1 MAALVPFPGSVVPQ
15 APSLIGPLTDPAGG
29 AMLTRLGAFVRQPA
43 VRRTLPLFGGL
54 VSLGAVALAWAMLA
68 PAPQRVLYSELP
80 DAEKARVVG
89 ALDKAAIAYQLDAG
103 SGALTVD
110 ADDLYRARMLV
121 ASDGALA
128 TPDSGT
134 DMLDKLPLGASRAI
148 EGDRLRSAR
157 EHELILS
164 LMEIDGV
171 EAARVHLAEPQR
183 SVFVRDEV
191 PPTASVMLRLTR
203 GRQLADSQVA
213 AVINLVAG
221 SVPGLS
227 VDAVRVVDQHGRLLS
242 AAKSADGDRLELQA
256 RMEEKLRGQ
265 LDQLLLPMLGEGNF
279 SSEIQV
285 ELDMDDVTRARESY
299 DKQGAVR
306 SETQSQSQSQGAGQ
320 AIGVPGVLANT
331 PPPTAT
337 ASPGPPQGTPAVAT
351 GGAAANNGESSTAR
365 TYELGREV
373 SVANSGPGKIKRIS
387 VAVALS
393 QAALK
398 KGKAADIEQIK
409 QLVTAAVGIDPQR
422 GDQVAV
428 VARAFQPPADDALPF
443 YEAGWFGPLVR
454 GVVAL
459 IGVLLVLLLAVR
471 PLLKLLKRE
480 PGDEAG
486 DEAGARR
493 LALAAHPS
501 PGAAIDGT
509 IIGRQIELAQRMV
522 EEKPEQAVVA
532 LRRMLAQHGP
542 AA

>member
-1 MAALVPFPGSVVPQ
+1 MADPTSAPFPGPLAV
-15 APSLIGPLTDPAGG
+15 LTDPAGG
-29 AMLTRLGAFVRQPA
+29 PVLTRLGALVSQPA
-43 VRRTLPLFGGL
+43 VRRTLPLLGGL
-54 VSLGAVALAWAMLA
+54 AALGAVALTWAMLS
-68 PAPQRVLYSELP
+68 PAPQRALYSELG

-89 ALDKAAIAYQLDAG
+89 ALDKAAIAYRLDDG

-128 TPDSGT
+128 SPDSGT
-134 DMLDKLPLGASRAI
+134 DMLDKLPLGASRAV

-171 EAARVHLAEPQR
+171 EAARVHLGEPQR

-191 PPTASVMLRLTR
+191 APTASVMLRLAR
-203 GRQLADSQVA
+203 GRQLADSQVT
-213 AVINLVAG
+213 AVVNLVAG

-227 VDAVRVVDQHGRLLS
+227 LDAVRILDQHGRLLS
-242 AAKSADGDRLELQA
+242 AAKGSDGDRLELQA
-256 RMEEKLRGQ
+256 RMEQKLRGQ

-285 ELDMDDVTRARESY
+285 ELDMDDVTKARESY
-299 DKQGAVR
+299 EKQGVVR
-306 SETQSQSQSQGAGQ
+306 SETQSQSQSQSQGAGQ
-320 AIGVPGVLANT
+320 AVGVPGVLANT

-337 ASPGPPQGTPAVAT
+337 ASAGPPQGTPAANT
-351 GGAAANNGESSTAR
+351 AAPNNGESSTAR

-373 SVANSGPGKIKRIS
+373 SVANSGPGRIKRIS

-393 QAALK
+393 QAAMK

-409 QLVTAAVGIDPQR
+409 QLVSAAVGIDAQR

-428 VARAFQPPADDALPF
+428 VARTFQPPVDEALPF

-454 GVVAL
+454 AVVAL
-459 IGVLLVLLLAVR
+459 IGVLLVLLFAVR
-471 PLLKLLKRE
+471 PLLRLLKRE
-480 PGDEAG
+480 PGETA
-486 DEAGARR
+486 EVVP
-493 LALAAHPS
+493 LALEARHVT
-501 PGAAIDGT
+501 GAPIDGAV
-509 IIGRQIELAQRMV
+509 IGRQIELAQRMV

-532 LRRMLAQHGP
+532 LRRMLAQQGV
-542 AA
+542 AS

>member
-1 MAALVPFPGSVVPQ
+1 MSALVPS
-15 APSLIGPLTDPAGG
+15 SLGPIAVLSDRAGG
-29 AMLTRLGAFVRQPA
+29 PVLTRLGTFVGQPA
-43 VRRTLPLFGGL
+43 VRRMLPLLGGL
-54 VSLGAVALAWAMLA
+54 VSLGAVALAWALLA
-68 PAPQRVLYSELP
+68 PAPQRVLYSELA

-89 ALDKAAIAYQLDAG
+89 ALDKAAISYQLDDA

-110 ADDLYRARMLV
+110 SDDLYRARMLV

-128 TPDSGT
+128 TTDSGT
-134 DMLDKLPLGASRAI
+134 DMLDKLPLGASRAV

-183 SVFVRDEV
+183 SVFVRDELA
-191 PPTASVMLRLTR
+191 PTASVMLRLAR

-213 AVINLVAG
+213 AVVNLVAG

-227 VDAVRVVDQHGRLLS
+227 VDAVRVLDQHGRLLS
-242 AAKSADGDRLELQA
+242 AAKGADGDRLELQA

-265 LDQLLLPMLGEGNF
+265 LDQLLRPMLGEGNY
-279 SSEIQV
+279 SSEVQV
-285 ELDMDDVTRARESY
+285 ELDMEDVTKARESY

-337 ASPGPPQGTPAVAT
+337 ASPGPPQGSTLPAQ
-351 GGAAANNGESSTAR
+351 GGANNGESSTAR

-373 SVANSGPGKIKRIS
+373 SVANSGPGRIKRIS

-398 KGKAADIEQIK
+398 KGKPAEIEQIK
-409 QLVTAAVGIDPQR
+409 QLVTAAVGIDTQR

-428 VARAFQPPADDALPF
+428 MARPFQPPTDDALPF
-443 YEAGWFGPLVR
+443 YEAGWFAPLVR
-454 GVVAL
+454 GAVAL

-486 DEAGARR
+486 DESGNNSGAAP
-493 LALAAHPS
+493 LALEGRPS
-501 PGAAIDGT
+501 HRPAIDGT
-509 IIGRQIELAQRMV
+509 IIERQIELAQRMV

-532 LRRMLAQHGP
+532 LRRMLAQPGTV
-542 AA
+542 A

>member
-1 MAALVPFPGSVVPQ
+1 MSAQVPSFGHTPGP
-15 APSLIGPLTDPAGG
+15 IGILTDPAGG
-29 AMLTRLGAFVRQPA
+29 PVLTRLGAFARQPA

-54 VSLGAVALAWAMLA
+54 AALGAVALTWMILA
-68 PAPQRVLYSELP
+68 PAPQRVLYSELG

-89 ALDKAAIAYQLDAG
+89 ALDKAAIAYRLDDA

-110 ADDLYRARMLV
+110 SDELYRARMLV

-134 DMLDKLPLGASRAI
+134 DMLDKLPLGASRAV

-191 PPTASVMLRLTR
+191 PPTASVMLRLAR
-203 GRQLADSQVA
+203 GRQLADGQVT

-227 VDAVRVVDQHGRLLS
+227 VDAVRVLDQHGRLLS
-242 AAKSADGDRLELQA
+242 APKSADGDRLQLQA

-299 DKQGAVR
+299 EKQGVVR
-306 SETQSQSQSQGAGQ
+306 SETQSQSQSQGGGQ
-320 AIGVPGVLANT
+320 AIGVPGVLSNT

-337 ASPGPPQGTPAVAT
+337 ASAGPPLGTPAAT
-351 GGAAANNGESSTAR
+351 GPAANNGESSTAR

-398 KGKAADIEQIK
+398 KGKAADVEQIK
-409 QLVTAAVGIDPQR
+409 QLVSAAVGIDAQR

-454 GVVAL
+454 GVIAL
-459 IGVLLVLLLAVR
+459 IGVLLVLLFAVR
-471 PLLKLLKRE
+471 PLLRLLRRE
-480 PGDEAG
+480 PGDAANE
-486 DEAGARR
+486 RP
-493 LALAAHPS
+493 LALEARAA
-501 PGAAIDGT
+501 PGTPIDGT
-509 IIGRQIELAQRMV
+509 VIGRQIELAQRMV

-532 LRRMLAQHGP
+532 LRRMLAQQG
-542 AA
+542 AAS

>member
-1 MAALVPFPGSVVPQ
+1 MADLAPPAPFPGPLAV
-15 APSLIGPLTDPAGG
+15 LTDPAGG
-29 AMLTRLGAFVRQPA
+29 SFPARFGALIRQPA
-43 VRRTLPLFGGL
+43 IRRTLPLLGGL
-54 VSLGAVALAWAMLA
+54 ASLGAVALAWALLS
-68 PAPQRVLYSELP
+68 PAPQRVLYSELA

-89 ALDKAAIAYQLDAG
+89 ALDKASIPYQLDGA
-103 SGALTVD
+103 SGALTVNS
-110 ADDLYRARMLV
+110 DDLYRARMLV

-157 EHELILS
+157 ERELILS

-171 EAARVHLAEPQR
+171 EAARVHLGEPQR

-191 PPTASVMLRLTR
+191 APTASVMLRLAR

-213 AVINLVAG
+213 AVVNLVAG

-227 VDAVRVVDQHGRLLS
+227 LDAVRLLDQHGRLLS
-242 AAKSADGDRLELQA
+242 APKSADGDRLQLQA

-265 LDQLLLPMLGEGNF
+265 IDQLLLPMLGDGNF

-285 ELDMDDVTRARESY
+285 ELDMDDVTKARESY
-299 DKQGAVR
+299 EKEGVVR

-320 AIGVPGVLANT
+320 AVGVPGVLSNT

-337 ASPGPPQGTPAVAT
+337 ASTGPPQGTPPAT
-351 GGAAANNGESSTAR
+351 APAANTGDSSTAR

-393 QAALK
+393 EAAFT
-398 KGKAADIEQIK
+398 KGKAAGVEQIK
-409 QLVTAAVGIDPQR
+409 QLVTAAVGIDPAR

-454 GVVAL
+454 GVIAL

-480 PGDEAG
+480 PGEI
-486 DEAGARR
+486 EE
-493 LALAAHPS
+493 
-501 PGAAIDGT
+501 GAAEDGKVLAIKGRAAPATHADGT
-509 IIGRQIELAQRMV
+509 IIAKQIELAQRMV

-532 LRRMLAQHGP
+532 LRRMLAQPGAP
-542 AA
+542 A